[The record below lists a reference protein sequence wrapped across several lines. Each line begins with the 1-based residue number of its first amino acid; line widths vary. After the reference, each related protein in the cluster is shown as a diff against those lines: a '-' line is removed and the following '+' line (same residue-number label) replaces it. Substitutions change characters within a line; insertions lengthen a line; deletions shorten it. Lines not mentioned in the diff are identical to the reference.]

1 MQDTLYVPCQGSN
14 RAMLNSVECNTEE
27 EYGIDGGGRQKKDQG
42 RTASLLYTILEYIL
56 AFSHLFLHFIL
67 DDFRL

>member
-27 EYGIDGGGRQKKDQG
+27 EYGIDGGVDKEGSG